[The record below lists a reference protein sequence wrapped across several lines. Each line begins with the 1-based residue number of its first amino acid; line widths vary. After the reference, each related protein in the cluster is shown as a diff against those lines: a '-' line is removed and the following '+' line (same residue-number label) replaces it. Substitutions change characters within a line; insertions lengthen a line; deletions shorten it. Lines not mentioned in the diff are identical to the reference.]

1 MAYKNLSDLNKNGQ
15 TWNIKV
21 KVMRL
26 WESVNKKTEELMSFD
41 MLLMDEMASSY
52 LFM

>member
-1 MAYKNLSDLNKNGQ
+1 MEYKSKSHE
-15 TWNIKV
+15 T
-21 KVMRL
+21 M
-26 WESVNKKTEELMSFD
+26 ESVNKKTEELMSFD